1 MTLSVSYHLGR
12 LTLSK
17 VNIVMCLLL
26 SASWLLGR
34 HVCSVIQACQKRQVG
49 GVCVNGEDMM
59 LSVQLCSVIIE

>member
-17 VNIVMCLLL
+17 VNTIMCLLV

-34 HVCSVIQACQKRQVG
+34 HVCSVIQACQKRQVE
-49 GVCVNGEDMM
+49 GVCGGEGIM
-59 LSVQLCSVIIE
+59 LSVQLCSAVIE